1 MKPEDFR
8 NQSELILRE
17 KENPHEHLSNADL
30 RIPPL
35 WADGIFVDVSG
46 QNFVDHLSID
56 AHGWVGEGLAV
67 ILGLMVYFF
76 PIIMTENEHIQ
87 CYPLWLHCFYW
98 AADFMGIWVFFHAW
112 NVYDHFLLFL
122 LLSIGEAVFIS

>member
-1 MKPEDFR
+1 M
-8 NQSELILRE
+8 
-17 KENPHEHLSNADL
+17 
-30 RIPPL
+30 
-35 WADGIFVDVSG
+35 DVSG

-67 ILGLMVYFF
+67 IFGLMVFFF

-98 AADFMGIWVFFHAW
+98 AADFMGICVFFHAW

-122 LLSIGEAVFIS
+122 LLSIGEAVIIS